1 MSALIKYDEA
11 RRALAEAHRVDEVKD
26 ISDKAAAMRLY
37 ARQAQDGELVA
48 LATEIRRRAERRLG
62 EILKEER
69 AAGRLAKPP
78 NPKRLGKP
86 NPQDY
91 IRTHPASEYRMAVA
105 VIELRE
111 DRELY
116 LLPPAIARE
125 LPGEFVMAS
134 IFTAINR
141 QGVVFLWP
149 VKLPSPDGR
158 VNEWHRSAQEAAEMA
173 MRRWVR
179 VKANMSLGAYEIF
192 EAASTVADP
201 QWPELSFQEL
211 LRVAF
216 RDRLVNHLDHAVI
229 KRLRG

>member
-1 MSALIKYDEA
+1 MTTKAKLDSTEATPVEVGTTPTPTPVSDPFDLSNLRLDQNFVESAG
-11 RRALAEAHRVDEVKD
+11 VK
-26 ISDKAAAMRLY
+26 KLLTTVPVR
-37 ARQAQDGELVA
+37 
-48 LATEIRRRAERRLG
+48 
-62 EILKEER
+62 
-69 AAGRLAKPP
+69 
-78 NPKRLGKP
+78 KP

-216 RDRLVNHLDHAVI
+216 RDRLVNRLDHAVI